1 MSRIGLKPIPL
12 PANVTVGLED
22 GLVTVKGPK
31 GELSARIAP
40 TLTLTQED
48 GHVTLGRPDNDRF
61 HRSQHGLA
69 RTLVANMVQGVTDG
83 HKKALEIHGVG
94 YRAQLAGRQLTL
106 SLGYSHPVVLTAPEG
121 VDFEVKADDRSR
133 VTSIVVTG
141 ADKAKV
147 GQVAADVRKARKPDP
162 YKGKG
167 VRYAGEV
174 VRLRPGKRAGK

>member
-1 MSRIGLKPIPL
+1 MSRIGLKPIPV
-12 PANVTVGLED
+12 PGNVTITAEG

-40 TLTLTQED
+40 SLTVGQED
-48 GHVTLGRPDNDRF
+48 GKLTIARPDNDRF
-61 HRSQHGLA
+61 HRAQHGLA

-83 HKKALEIHGVG
+83 HRKTLEIHGVG
-94 YRAQLAGRQLTL
+94 YRAQAAGKTLTL
-106 SLGYSHPVVLTAPEG
+106 SVGYSHPVLVTAPPD
-121 VDFEVKADDRSR
+121 VDVEVKADEKTR
-133 VTSIVVTG
+133 VTTITVSG

-147 GQVAADVRKARKPDP
+147 GQLAADIRKTRKPDP